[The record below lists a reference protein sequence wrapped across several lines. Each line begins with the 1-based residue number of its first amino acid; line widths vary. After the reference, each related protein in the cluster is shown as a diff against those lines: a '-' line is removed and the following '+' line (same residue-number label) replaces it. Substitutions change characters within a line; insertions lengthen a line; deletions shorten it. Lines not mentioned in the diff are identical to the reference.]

1 MVDENQILQINRV
14 LGWFGGEFVVQLIVI
29 SAIFLPCKKRSLWG
43 LRYIFGL
50 GIILL
55 FGQVKIEAPWYYVVH
70 FVLNGIMAAFVYRYR
85 PLQILFMSICMY
97 CLQHI
102 ASCTSY
108 GIIFLVVTLGK
119 DFGLY
124 NYYYIIMP
132 VVCVATMVG
141 AYFTIVKRI
150 KNSGDFR
157 FNNKVMLFIACA
169 FLLVAAVLTHYVRQM
184 MFWQFS
190 ALASLMGIAVLFA
203 VLVLV
208 ILFMNIR
215 AVSLRQENII
225 LTQLLN
231 KDKQRY
237 EQNKISNEKI
247 QIKYH
252 DLKKLQSGGI
262 INYSELSEVDGD
274 REVLF
279 STYFTGNTALDVVLS
294 EKALMCER
302 LGIRFIC
309 TADGKAVD
317 FMKPY
322 HIYSFMVNALENC
335 IESVRKREDHRELE
349 VLVVR
354 KNNMCVIK
362 TVNYTDREKLEMYDG
377 VPKTTK
383 TNKEEHGFGV
393 KSMRN
398 VVGLYGGNVR
408 FYVENHNFT
417 VVAVIPIPPEEKEKK
432 TRNIN

>member
-1 MVDENQILQINRV
+1 
-14 LGWFGGEFVVQLIVI
+14 
-29 SAIFLPCKKRSLWG
+29 
-43 LRYIFGL
+43 
-50 GIILL
+50 
-55 FGQVKIEAPWYYVVH
+55 
-70 FVLNGIMAAFVYRYR
+70 
-85 PLQILFMSICMY
+85 
-97 CLQHI
+97 
-102 ASCTSY
+102 
-108 GIIFLVVTLGK
+108 
-119 DFGLY
+119 
-124 NYYYIIMP
+124 
-132 VVCVATMVG
+132 
-141 AYFTIVKRI
+141 
-150 KNSGDFR
+150 
-157 FNNKVMLFIACA
+157 MLFIACA
-169 FLLVAAVLTHYVRQM
+169 FLLVAAVLTNYVRQM

-362 TVNYTDREKLEMYDG
+362 TVNYTDQEKLEMYDG